1 MVNGILLNCCAGA
14 EDGVYYGHMLHVC
27 TVIGKR
33 RSGIVPKLVQ
43 SSRKNILNPL
53 DFFTTVSCPTGQNGG
68 TMPEYHTRIRQLM
81 AVRNVTQA
89 TLIRSTGIPR
99 ATITRLLAGDTE
111 FSINQLE
118 LVSTV
123 LGLSINDVVSP
134 LKFDIFSLTGIT
146 KLDDLIRRLTALR
159 SIPYDSKAHDIYST
173 THIPDALCYS
183 SVYARWNNDDRPC
196 PKIINSPAKTN
207 ASGCTLHEHPK
218 IDGLYGISVIDELSL
233 NNNVAKDGTRNI
245 YFPLRASVTG
255 THRMSVTTQMFSHA
269 VGESMKNKTSG
280 SLSQDEYVLTSSVRS
295 IKNHTSDAII
305 NHKIWTP
312 IPEIS
317 KFVSERSAF
326 EKYVDLVVN

>member
-1 MVNGILLNCCAGA
+1 
-14 EDGVYYGHMLHVC
+14 
-27 TVIGKR
+27 
-33 RSGIVPKLVQ
+33 
-43 SSRKNILNPL
+43 
-53 DFFTTVSCPTGQNGG
+53 
-68 TMPEYHTRIRQLM
+68 MPEYHTRIRQLM

-99 ATITRLLAGDTE
+99 ATMTRLLAGDTD

-118 LVSTV
+118 QVSTV

-146 KLDDLIRRLTALR
+146 KMDDLIRRLTALR

-305 NHKIWTP
+305 NHKIWNP

-326 EKYVDLVVN
+326 EKYVDLIVN